1 MRLGGNAA
9 LPFAKFKFTLT
20 KAHTNV
26 SCERSPQ
33 IVRSGQ
39 HGDQNRHAGKK
50 VFWTDN
56 HIYRLR
62 NGMIAE
68 TRSEPSFHD
77 LMAQIKGT
85 KAAGQAVD

>member
-1 MRLGGNAA
+1 M
-9 LPFAKFKFTLT
+9 
-20 KAHTNV
+20 
-26 SCERSPQ
+26 
-33 IVRSGQ
+33 
-39 HGDQNRHAGKK
+39 
-50 VFWTDN
+50 FWTDN

-85 KAAGQAVD
+85 KAAGQAAD